1 MVSLEHKPAPVIQ
14 GNKLGSATTY
24 IEVDT
29 TNNAIIFVVN
39 SVEVD
44 RLQ

>member
-29 TNNAIIFVVN
+29 AANTIAFYVN
-39 SVEVD
+39 SVRVEFWS
-44 RLQ
+44 